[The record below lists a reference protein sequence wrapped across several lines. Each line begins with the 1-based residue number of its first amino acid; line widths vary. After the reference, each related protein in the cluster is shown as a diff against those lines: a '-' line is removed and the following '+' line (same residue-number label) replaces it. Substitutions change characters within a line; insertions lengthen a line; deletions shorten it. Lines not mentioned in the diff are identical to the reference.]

1 MINNKIRNQYS
12 NNSER
17 QWMASIRDMEEH
29 PSPMTDAFL
38 RPAYDRTVAC
48 AIPERRPKQTL
59 AIKDRHKLIL
69 DYINSYI
76 QQHGYPP
83 CFREI
88 ANGTGF
94 KSPASI
100 NSNLKE
106 MRKLGLIDY
115 IDGYPRT
122 ITIVVNTNLAEE
134 GNEKISGKR

>member
-59 AIKDRHKLIL
+59 AIKDVYKR
-69 DYINSYI
+69 
-76 QQHGYPP
+76 QEGGG
-83 CFREI
+83 R
-88 ANGTGF
+88 GVGF
-94 KSPASI
+94 K
-100 NSNLKE
+100 KE
-106 MRKLGLIDY
+106 VA
-115 IDGYPRT
+115 GYR
-122 ITIVVNTNLAEE
+122 
-134 GNEKISGKR
+134 EKIGTH